1 MISRDNLGHMYEYL
15 FGSREIYVK
24 SFEEISVPEIVKGRI
39 LEFAV
44 TFNIIRHSD
53 LAPEVRNFFDSR
65 GNVVSYGGKVYEEDL
80 TIPKR
85 EGRLFRYY
93 RDVSSV
99 IHEVVERAKV
109 QEIFSILR
117 GSRSKRIKTKD
128 LAYLPE
134 IREIFSVFDYDD
146 LSLGFSSGRPG
157 EDSSLYCELFLH
169 GGQKIKPQDL
179 AGIHHPLGKLNYLQ
193 KGRRTSNRY
202 RYWETCIRPGH
213 MSRTSTK

>member
-44 TFNIIRHSD
+44 TFNIIKYSD
-53 LAPEVRNFFDSR
+53 LAPEVRNLFDSR

-85 EGRLFRYY
+85 EGHLFRYY

-99 IHEVVERAKV
+99 IHEIVERAKV

-117 GSRSKRIKTKD
+117 GSRGKRIKTKD

-202 RYWETCIRPGH
+202 GYWETPKGF
-213 MSRTSTK
+213 